1 MIVFLLDIIQQG
13 TKDITI
19 FVAAFELKNAHLLI
33 LRPIHRP
40 RFVLG
45 RKRPIHYVDSVE
57 LTLSI
62 AIIMYGK

>member
-1 MIVFLLDIIQQG
+1 MFLLDKIQQG

-33 LRPIHRP
+33 PRPIHRP
-40 RFVLG
+40 HFVLG
-45 RKRPIHYVDSVE
+45 RKRPIHYVASVE